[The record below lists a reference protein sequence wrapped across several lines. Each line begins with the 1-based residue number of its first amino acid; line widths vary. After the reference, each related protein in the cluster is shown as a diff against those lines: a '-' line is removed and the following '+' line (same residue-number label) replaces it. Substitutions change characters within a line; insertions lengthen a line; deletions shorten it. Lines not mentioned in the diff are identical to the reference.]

1 MGKGVRGE
9 RMERAIFLGQ
19 FLRPELTAGGRC
31 AMDNPP
37 DGYLPALAAVGCL
50 GAAAVT
56 TWLKGSRQD
65 GSGAEFQGDCQFKR
79 WFPAGSVIPFRTPYF
94 EGRSWVG
101 LNLQFWWRRGWG
113 RGVCFRELE
122 LAVLPVCESRS

>member
-1 MGKGVRGE
+1 MG
-9 RMERAIFLGQ
+9 AAQWTTPL
-19 FLRPELTAGGRC
+19 
-31 AMDNPP
+31 MDTSQL
-37 DGYLPALAAVGCL
+37 LPLFGCL

-56 TWLKGSRQD
+56 TWFKGSRQD
-65 GSGAEFQGDCQFKR
+65 GSGAEFRGDCRFKR
-79 WFPAGSVIPFRTPYF
+79 WFPAGSVILLRIPYF

-101 LNLQFWWRRGWG
+101 LNLQFWWRRGWT